1 MVYLGIQ
8 TRDHSMVGADES
20 TELSFAVRFVFIFVQ
35 TGDDD
40 TFNRFFKFCP
50 VHYYCHGHQNQC
62 DQIGQFLEFHGNKLY
77 YKSSPN
83 VW

>member
-40 TFNRFFKFCP
+40 TFYRFF
-50 VHYYCHGHQNQC
+50 
-62 DQIGQFLEFHGNKLY
+62 
-77 YKSSPN
+77 
-83 VW
+83 